1 LIRINNNIALINN
14 RTYALNAHTGLT
26 KGTIVTDL
34 NALSL
39 DQLKKLKKDIE
50 KAINSFEARRIAN
63 ARQAL
68 EAKAAELGVSLA
80 EVLGGKPFK
89 GAKAAVAA
97 KYAHPE
103 NPSLT
108 WSGRG
113 RTPKW
118 IADLEA
124 NGGKRD
130 NYAIG

>member
-1 LIRINNNIALINN
+1 LS
-14 RTYALNAHTGLT
+14 
-26 KGTIVTDL
+26 DL
-34 NALSL
+34 ASMSL
-39 DQLKKLKKDIE
+39 DELKKLNKDIE
-50 KAINSFEARRIAN
+50 KAINSFEARRLAD
-63 ARQAL
+63 ARKAL

-80 EVLGGKPFK
+80 EIMGGKPAK

-113 RTPKW
+113 RTPRW

-124 NGGKRD
+124 KGGKRAD
-130 NYAIG
+130 YAIA